1 MLQSNLT
8 YFNWRK
14 NIPKIQPQKKHPK
27 PKQNQKQ
34 PTNQTKANKTKTKH
48 INRKKAAQKTNPK
61 AKLNNL
67 KLNIIK

>member
-14 NIPKIQPQKKHPK
+14 NIPKIQPQNIHTK

-34 PTNQTKANKTKTKH
+34 TTNQTKPNKTKH